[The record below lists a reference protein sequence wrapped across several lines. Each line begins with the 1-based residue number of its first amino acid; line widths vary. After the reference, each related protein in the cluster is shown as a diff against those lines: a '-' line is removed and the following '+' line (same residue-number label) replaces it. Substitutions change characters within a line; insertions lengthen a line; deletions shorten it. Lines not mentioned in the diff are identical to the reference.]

1 MLCVFICES
10 QLCLSLAFQQSYFQ
24 IKVSKE
30 LVPLS
35 PKRTE
40 NNRKY
45 CDCYVSS
52 LLCCSATKNG
62 NRDSEVSKLL
72 PSFYQGLSYLF
83 LQRHKRFKYSC
94 HRLPNVQVVTGRL
107 TSNHSQ
113 GSLFLAGCL
122 DQTTSAV
129 LHCLALSFSLQHKLH
144 SLNVLGNSSR
154 LKQALR
160 FWHKGS
166 HPIHL
171 LLKTRHL
178 NQ

>member
-1 MLCVFICES
+1 MLCVFICDS

-30 LVPLS
+30 LVLLS

-45 CDCYVSS
+45 CDCTSAHC
-52 LLCCSATKNG
+52 CCSATKSG
-62 NRDSEVSKLL
+62 NRDSEVSKKL
-72 PSFYQGLSYLF
+72 PSFSQGLSYLF

-94 HRLPNVQVVTGRL
+94 HRLPNVQVVTGLL

-113 GSLFLAGCL
+113 GSLLLAGCL
-122 DQTTSAV
+122 DQTTSLV

-154 LKQALR
+154 LKQALG

-171 LLKTRHL
+171 LLKT
-178 NQ
+178 N